1 MLFQIFS
8 AADQLYAEALRRLWS
23 DAGPDLFPGQLLPHE
38 APRQD
43 IRPRQG
49 DQRQKQVNHIIY
61 SVKNLQFFNLTNKA
75 LKYYIKRLLREAF
88 AFFFYFENF
97 QFSLLKMK
105 NFAESYI

>member
-8 AADQLYAEALRRLWS
+8 AAGQLYAEALRRLWS

-49 DQRQKQVNHIIY
+49 DQRQKQVNHIIL
-61 SVKNLQFFNLTNKA
+61 SVKHLF
-75 LKYYIKRLLREAF
+75 REKF
-88 AFFFYFENF
+88 TI
-97 QFSLLKMK
+97 L
-105 NFAESYI
+105 